1 MNNSTA
7 IVYKTNWENRKIRVF
22 KNALVL
28 KGDIEKIFEKTR
40 KEYYGVIIEQTE
52 YGKI

>member
-28 KGDIEKIFEKTR
+28 KGDIEKFFEKD
-40 KEYYGVIIEQTE
+40 KKQYYGVIIEQAI
-52 YGKI
+52 YLNI